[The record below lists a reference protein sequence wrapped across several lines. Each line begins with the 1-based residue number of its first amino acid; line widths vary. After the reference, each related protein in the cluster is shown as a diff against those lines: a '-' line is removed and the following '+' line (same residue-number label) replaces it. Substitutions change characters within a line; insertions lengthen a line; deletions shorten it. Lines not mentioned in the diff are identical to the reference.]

1 MEGAENMT
9 LKNKAENVRDAA
21 KGSAKEKSGRVQ
33 NDRSREAEGKA
44 ERAIADLKQAGE
56 KVKDAVKDL
65 KR

>member
-1 MEGAENMT
+1 MT

-33 NDRSREAEGKA
+33 NDRSREAEGLA